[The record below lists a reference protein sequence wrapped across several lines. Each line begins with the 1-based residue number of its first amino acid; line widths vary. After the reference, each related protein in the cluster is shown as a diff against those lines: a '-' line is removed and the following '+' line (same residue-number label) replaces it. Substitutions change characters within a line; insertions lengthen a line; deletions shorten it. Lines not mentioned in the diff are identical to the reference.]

1 MILKKIT
8 NHHHDKYIT
17 APKFNKLTVQN
28 YAARLAQANLSSK
41 SDIANFVKRR
51 DFDDKIE

>member
-17 APKFNKLTVQN
+17 TPKFNKLTGEN
-28 YAARLAQANLSSK
+28 YAARLVQANLSSK
-41 SDIANFVKRR
+41 SDIANFVKRT
-51 DFDDKIE
+51 DLDDKVE

>member
-17 APKFNKLTVQN
+17 TPKFNKLTVQN